1 MDRRPE
7 TSARRGAWGLGAVL
21 FLACGGGNNTS
32 PPATPVCDDGLKSLD
47 LGSGATV
54 TLVKAFKSGDALSLT
69 SPAAAGSI
77 TARTDVCLVKMIVG
91 PGNPGPVGAPS
102 TSAGIGI
109 EVLLPAPA
117 SWNERYQ
124 AFGGSGMAG
133 GPDITSLSAIGL
145 SSLHPDAVTAAM
157 DNGFVV
163 SITDTGHSVDQGQGA
178 YVVNPDGSFNE
189 TLFRDFADR
198 AAHEMALKTKSLAR
212 AFYGKEAKFS
222 YWNGCSTGGRQG
234 LKEVQRHPE
243 DFDGVL
249 AGAPVI
255 HLDKAMAAIWPE
267 IVMQQDLGAP
277 IADAKLGAATAAAI
291 AACDLALTGQPDGYV
306 SDPSACHY
314 DPAVDP
320 SLLCESDGGS
330 NLTAACLTKAEAG
343 AINKIWHGPTT
354 DGTVPAPAADNGH
367 DPRGSLA
374 PDQLW
379 FWVARGAAL
388 AGHSAPPNMALV
400 ALALGDPSFSAPGSE
415 KWKTIGY
422 TGPTSFANV
431 FATYEQFF
439 HDLIGT
445 ADPDIH
451 PFRDRGGKLLMWHGT
466 GDSRVPPPG
475 SINYY
480 EAVSA
485 VAGGYAEAQTFAR
498 FYLAPG
504 IDHCFL
510 ASVSGTNP
518 PVPGGQL
525 DNPNV
530 ALIDVLQRWVE
541 NDEVPGQIAA
551 MSAPGVTP
559 GRTRPWCPYP
569 TKLHYVGG
577 DVNTGSF
584 SCE

>member
-1 MDRRPE
+1 
-7 TSARRGAWGLGAVL
+7 
-21 FLACGGGNNTS
+21 
-32 PPATPVCDDGLKSLD
+32 
-47 LGSGATV
+47 
-54 TLVKAFKSGDALSLT
+54 
-69 SPAAAGSI
+69 
-77 TARTDVCLVKMIVG
+77 
-91 PGNPGPVGAPS
+91 
-102 TSAGIGI
+102 
-109 EVLLPAPA
+109 
-117 SWNERYQ
+117 
-124 AFGGSGMAG
+124 
-133 GPDITSLSAIGL
+133 
-145 SSLHPDAVTAAM
+145 
-157 DNGFVV
+157 
-163 SITDTGHSVDQGQGA
+163 
-178 YVVNPDGSFNE
+178 
-189 TLFRDFADR
+189 
-198 AAHEMALKTKSLAR
+198 MALKTKSLAR

-277 IADAKLGAATAAAI
+277 IADAKLAAATAAAI
-291 AACDLALTGQPDGYV
+291 AACDPALTGQPDGYV

-354 DGTVPAPAADNGH
+354 DGTVPAPAVDNGH

-451 PFRDRGGKLLMWHGT
+451 AFRDRGGKLLMWHGT
-466 GDSRVPPPG
+466 GDSRVPPP
-475 SINYY
+475 
-480 EAVSA
+480 
-485 VAGGYAEAQTFAR
+485 
-498 FYLAPG
+498 
-504 IDHCFL
+504 
-510 ASVSGTNP
+510 
-518 PVPGGQL
+518 QL
-525 DNPNV
+525 DQ
-530 ALIDVLQRWVE
+530 LLR
-541 NDEVPGQIAA
+541 
-551 MSAPGVTP
+551 S
-559 GRTRPWCPYP
+559 R
-569 TKLHYVGG
+569 VGG
-577 DVNTGSF
+577 RGWIRRGADVRALLSGAWHRPLLLGERLGHQPSRARRSAGQPERRSHRRLATMGRERRGSTADCRHVGAGRHPRAHATVVSLPDKAPLCRRRREHRFVQLRVRRTGVASGAHPLRKTATPAGHDPI
-584 SCE
+584 